1 MKKIMTRSELSL
13 NILTHKIVRD
23 DETLGYK
30 VNTGEKSYSISSSGL
45 ISKELFMLLIN
56 NGYSYFGRMEFEDSS
71 KNNIED
77 LPEIPFDSLS
87 DIERSEFFETKDV
100 MTKDELEEHINKRSD
115 EPAFSWKT
123 PDKFLINTR
132 QELLDFIK
140 APIKFDHNDP
150 RTYMPINAFTNPEA
164 LFSEVEF
171 LDPANYSLMDRI
183 ANKRYYNLYSLFKMN
198 EELPVAGF
206 DPIDFIDA
214 YFAWGIDGLKTKVI
228 SKSVVEIDKPLYVRD
243 NFPLEG
249 FTNTGLAYVKND
261 LSLTPEL
268 KPGWSVG
275 IGDEGIRKV
284 SANLPTAGH
293 GFLVSTKSPATI
305 KCIKYMFKNFTV
317 EITPDAMKF
326 KMPKGEFIV
335 KTIRFLMPSK
345 QYLPS
350 SLWNL
355 KLDENKEEI
364 MHRLKIESMAKHLAG
379 ALKCKTDAT
388 SIKVYKTLGLT
399 TPRAVDTV
407 LNVYRDIL
415 FNKDG
420 SMREEYS
427 KAIIE
432 GNSDAFEEDELSALS
447 LQIGMIKDV
456 YTYEEAA
463 PENLEILH
471 NLCKKVENGE
481 INIDNVLNGI
491 KADNSVR
498 LDDIIK
504 HLDAAVK
511 ILGLSY
517 DEIYDIIE
525 RDADNV
531 SGDGIVTFTFEGNGV
546 IDDFHIPRQNFT
558 LTGFQKDLRSEL
570 SRLAWGAKHWLYINE
585 IYTEPGQAC
594 ARHIAVRMFT
604 WPHYLADRKES
615 FVRSIEEQII
625 EQINPQLQQHGV
637 DIGDDIIQLVAR
649 SLCEFGLLGK
659 TQTSIKIR
667 EGAYIDVAVTP
678 GIRQQIRDTF
688 ERKFETTFNISN
700 FMFKSGEPM
709 LYCVN
714 AIVTPYWVVP
724 LGKQPIVTYPLYL
737 AWHFGKEENAR
748 KPYEE
753 MKAKGYMPSS
763 SNNYSLKYLQSNFIE
778 ESRLMTESYE
788 GLSLSDYCYENFTE
802 PGNVKYK
809 PLHPM
814 DKYYSML
821 SRAEDEYLSGDDFS
835 NGLKHKMLYY
845 SSFCNSD
852 DSKKII
858 DISSLDYSGELYD
871 LLVGGRENIVENA
884 PIKLFSGFIDKD
896 LLAMDDLDSF
906 KKVFC
911 ADMGSI
917 YLRAHENNRLLF
929 TDGTVVNYFEVPMV
943 EKNQYAVR
951 QINDRL
957 YLIYYESGRVLRVD
971 I

>member
-1 MKKIMTRSELSL
+1 M
-13 NILTHKIVRD
+13 NILSHKVMRNG
-23 DETLGYK
+23 ETLGYK
-30 VNTGEKSYSISSSGL
+30 VNTGDKSYCISSSGL

-56 NGYSYFGRMEFEDSS
+56 NGYQYLGKMEFEDSS
-71 KNNIED
+71 KNNIEN
-77 LPEIPFDSLS
+77 LPEIAFDSLT
-87 DIERSEFFETKDV
+87 DFERADFFETKDV
-100 MTKDELEEHINKRSD
+100 MSKEELDKYIKKCTS
-115 EPAFSWKT
+115 EPAFSWKS

-140 APIKFDHNDP
+140 APIKFDRRDP
-150 RTYMPINAFTNPEA
+150 KTYMPINSFTNPEA
-164 LFSEVEF
+164 LFTEVEF
-171 LDPANYSLMDRI
+171 LDPANYGLMDRI
-183 ANKRYYNLYSLFKMN
+183 ANTRYYNLYSLFKMN
-198 EELPVAGF
+198 EELPITGF

-214 YFAWGIDGLKTKVI
+214 YFTWGIDGIKTAVI

-249 FTNTGLAYVKND
+249 FTNTGMAYVKND

-275 IGDEGIRKV
+275 IGNEGMRKV
-284 SANLPTAGH
+284 SAMLPTEKH
-293 GFLVSTKSPATI
+293 GYLVSTKSPTTI
-305 KCIKYMFKNFTV
+305 KCIKYMFRNFTV
-317 EITPDAMKF
+317 EITPDTMKF
-326 KMPKGEFIV
+326 KMPKSEFIV

-355 KLDENKEEI
+355 NLDENKEEV
-364 MHRLKIESMAKHLAG
+364 MHRLKIESMAKYLAG
-379 ALKCKTDAT
+379 SLKCKTDAT
-388 SIKVYKTLGLT
+388 SIKVYRTLGLT

-407 LNVYRDIL
+407 LNIYRDIL

-420 SMREEYS
+420 SIREEYS

-432 GNSDAFEEDELSALS
+432 GNSDVFDEDEISALS
-447 LQIGMIKDV
+447 LQIGMVKDI
-456 YTYEEAA
+456 YTYEENV
-463 PENLEILH
+463 PENLEVLY

-481 INIDNVLNGI
+481 INIDNVLIGI

-504 HLDAAVK
+504 HLDGAVK

-570 SRLAWGAKHWLYINE
+570 SRLAWGAKHWLYIRE
-585 IYTEPGQAC
+585 IYTEPGQLC
-594 ARHIAVRMFT
+594 ARHMAVRMFT
-604 WPHYLADRKES
+604 WPHYLADKKDS
-615 FVRSIEEQII
+615 FVHSVEQHII
-625 EQINPQLQQHGV
+625 EQINPQLQQYGV

-667 EGAYIDVAVTP
+667 EGLYVNVVAEP
-678 GIRQQIRDTF
+678 GIRQRIQDTF

-709 LYCVN
+709 FYCVN

-724 LGKQPIVTYPLYL
+724 LGKQPIVTYPLFL
-737 AWHFGKEENAR
+737 AWHFGKEKEAR
-748 KPYEE
+748 ESYEK
-753 MKAKGYMPSS
+753 MKAQGFMPASS
-763 SNNYSLKYLQSNFIE
+763 DNYSLKYLQSNPGE
-778 ESRLMTESYE
+778 ESRLMRDSYE
-788 GLSLSDYCYENFTE
+788 GLGLSDYCNENFKD
-802 PGNVKYK
+802 PANVKCK
-809 PLHPM
+809 PLHSM
-814 DKYYSML
+814 DKYYAML
-821 SRAEDEYLSGDDFS
+821 SRSEDEYLQGDDFS

-845 SSFCNSD
+845 SSFCNFD

-871 LLVGGRENIVENA
+871 LLVGGRENNVENA

-896 LLAMDDLDSF
+896 LLSIDDLDSF
-906 KKVFC
+906 KKVFS
-911 ADMGSI
+911 ADMGRI

-929 TDGTVVNYFEVPMV
+929 TDGTAVNYFEIPMI
-943 EKNQYAVR
+943 KKDQYAVR
-951 QINDRL
+951 QINDKL
-957 YLIYYESGRVLRVD
+957 YLVYYESGRVLRVD
-971 I
+971 V